1 MLGAIYIGLS
11 GMNAFSRGLTTISNN
26 VTNMNS
32 LGFKSTS
39 VRFTDVFAH
48 RGLGSFYGTSDTAG
62 RGLGVR
68 YATPLL
74 DFGQGENRSTGNGLD
89 LSVQGQGFLTV
100 SDGDRVFFART
111 GQFTPTEDGQ
121 IALLGTRYML
131 NVIGSGGR
139 PQVAD
144 YSENRISAPEAT
156 TRVEFSQNL
165 SATATEATISDIY
178 VYDSLGERRTW
189 QMTLEAVGAAS
200 PNEWTVTVTDESGT
214 EIGQSTLR
222 FIGGI
227 VDPSTAR
234 FTVDVAPEGVDS
246 ISVEMDFSSGVTSFS
261 SGTTTT
267 LSVADSDGRAMGQ
280 LTGIEVTDEGNLEL
294 SYSNGETLDLGQV
307 AIADFADLQSL
318 RQLGDG
324 IFDAGGRNATYS
336 QNGGSSVLSGT
347 LEASNVNLSEQ
358 FGDLILIQRGFQASS
373 QVVSVSNDMI
383 QQLFGIRGQG

>member
-11 GMNAFSRGLTTISNN
+11 GMNAFSKGLTTISNN

-39 VRFTDVFAH
+39 VRFTDVFSQG
-48 RGLGSFYGTSDTAG
+48 GLGSSYGGSNSAS

-74 DFGQGENRSTGNGLD
+74 DFGQGENRNTGNGLD
-89 LSVQGQGFLTV
+89 LSIQGQGFLAV
-100 SDGDRVFFART
+100 SDGDRLYYART
-111 GQFTPTEDGQ
+111 GQFTPTDDGQ
-121 IALLGTRYML
+121 IALLGTRYRL
-131 NVIGSGGR
+131 NVMGANGR
-139 PQVAD
+139 PQRAD
-144 YSENRISAPEAT
+144 FSQHRISPPEAT
-156 TRVEFSQNL
+156 TRISFSQNL
-165 SATATEATISDIY
+165 SSTATEAVISEIA
-178 VYDSLGERRTW
+178 VYDSLGERHSWRL
-189 QMTLEAVGAAS
+189 TLEPVGAAS
-200 PNEWTVTVTDESGT
+200 PNEWTATVRDESGT

-227 VDPSTAR
+227 MDPSTAR
-234 FTVDVAPEGVDS
+234 FTVNAAPNGVDPL
-246 ISVEMDFSSGVTSFS
+246 SVEMDFSSGVTSFS
-261 SGTTTT
+261 SGTTST
-267 LSVADSDGRAMGQ
+267 LGVDDSDGRAMGR
-280 LTGIEVTDEGNLEL
+280 LTTIQVTDEGRLEL
-294 SYSNGETLDLGQV
+294 TYSNGETLDLGEI
-307 AIADFADLQSL
+307 AIAEFSDLQGL

-324 IFDAGGRNATYS
+324 IFDAGGSNVRFS
-336 QNGGSSVLSGT
+336 SDSSSVLSGM

>member
-48 RGLGSFYGTSDTAG
+48 GGLGSFYGSSETSG

-74 DFGQGENRSTGNGLD
+74 DFGQGENRTTGNGLD

-121 IALLGTRYML
+121 IALLGTRYQL
-131 NVIGSGGR
+131 NVMGSNGR
-139 PQVAD
+139 PQIAD
-144 YSENRISAPEAT
+144 FSQSRINPPEAT
-156 TRVEFSQNL
+156 TRIEFSENL
-165 SATATEATISDIY
+165 SSSATEAVISDIV
-178 VYDSLGERRTW
+178 VYDSLGERHTW
-189 QMTLEAVGAAS
+189 EMTLEAVGAGS
-200 PNEWTVTVTDESGT
+200 PNEWTATVRDGSGD

-222 FIGGI
+222 FIGGVI
-227 VDPSTAR
+227 DPSTAR
-234 FTVDVAPEGVDS
+234 FTVDVEPDGVDPL
-246 ISVEMDFSSGVTSFS
+246 SVEMDFSSGVTSFS

-267 LSVADSDGRAMGQ
+267 LSVADSDGRAMGR
-280 LTGIEVTDEGNLEL
+280 LTNIEVTDEGHIEL
-294 SYSNGETLDLGQV
+294 TYSNGETLDLGRV

-318 RQLGDG
+318 RQMGDG
-324 IFDAGGRNATYS
+324 IFDAGGSEA
-336 QNGGSSVLSGT
+336 QFPQEGSSRVLSGT